1 MTTLIKARD
10 ALSQNDSAK
19 ASRLLQQS
27 RAEGI
32 DATWFSEE
40 ASLLAYDLGGPTRI
54 FNADPPYPNRLRFI
68 AIWELGKPRMGIA
81 GPNR

>member
-10 ALSQNDSAK
+10 AWSQNDPAT

-27 RAEGI
+27 RSEGI

-40 ASLLAYDLGGPTRI
+40 AALLAYDLGGPSRTFR
-54 FNADPPYPNRLRFI
+54 ADPPYPNRLRFI

-81 GPNR
+81 GLKR